1 VKGWLEVTPK
11 NRKKR
16 GKISAE
22 VEEVPKITL
31 ELDSSEAEDELMEIK
46 TKKELAETE
55 EKTARASEKIRKN
68 AEGIM
73 KNNDVIGYIL
83 RNSATANIDLK
94 DPTKIIDYAVLS
106 SLTLEAGDQ
115 ISEIFDL
122 GNVKHVLLKGE
133 ESKLISFSIEDN
145 KVTAFMKKDAD
156 HKRIYRD
163 FKG

>member
-1 VKGWLEVTPK
+1 M
-11 NRKKR
+11 
-16 GKISAE
+16 SAKA
-22 VEEVPKITL
+22 EEIPKITF
-31 ELDSSEAEDELMEIK
+31 ELGSSETEDELKEAK
-46 TKKELAETE
+46 TKKELAEDK
-55 EKTARASEKIRKN
+55 EKTTKAGEKIRKN

-94 DPTKIIDYAVLS
+94 DPSKIIDFAVLS
-106 SLTLEAGDQ
+106 SLTLEAGDK

-122 GNVKHVLLKGE
+122 GSVKQVLIKGK

-163 FKG
+163 FQV